1 VKNQESRTKNQE
13 KKSEM
18 HNFKELKV
26 WQKSRILV
34 KDIYKLL
41 ETFPNKEQLGLISQ
55 IQRAAVSIPTNIA
68 EGSGRSGA
76 NDFNRFLEIA
86 LTSAF
91 EVENLIILSFD
102 LGYVTEVSF
111 TDFSNQIIEIQ
122 KMLYGLKKHIKQ

>member
-1 VKNQESRTKNQE
+1 
-13 KKSEM
+13 M

-26 WQKSRILV
+26 WQKSRVLV

-41 ETFPNKEQLGLISQ
+41 ETFPNKEQFGLISQ

-68 EGSGRSGA
+68 EGSGRSGV

-86 LTSAF
+86 LTSAI
-91 EVENLIILSFD
+91 ELENLIILSSD
-102 LGYVTEVSF
+102 LSYITEESYNN
-111 TDFSNQIIEIQ
+111 FSIQIIEIQ